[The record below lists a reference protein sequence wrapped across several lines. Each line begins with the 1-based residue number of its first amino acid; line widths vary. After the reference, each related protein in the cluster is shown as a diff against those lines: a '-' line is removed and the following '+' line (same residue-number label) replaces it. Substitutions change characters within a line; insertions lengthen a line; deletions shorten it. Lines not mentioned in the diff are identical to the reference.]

1 MTDAADLLPDNA
13 RPFEQA
19 LAYAMTDTLPVP
31 IAQTLDP
38 SRTPARFLPWL
49 AVHDGV
55 RLWFSDW
62 PETRRRQVI
71 GEAPRAAWLVG
82 TRPGAVTFLGYVDGH
97 LLDAVAYPTRFVFG
111 RARVGRAPIG
121 HPPWLARY
129 LVRVRTL
136 TPPRALVGGR
146 TVLGRSRLR
155 TPSREPRRRCLA
167 ALVAA
172 KAPETEYRVDF
183 GHARPLM
190 LADGPP
196 LDGTFHL
203 GAYVARRKL

>member
-19 LAYAMTDTLPVP
+19 LAHAMTDTLPVP
-31 IAQTLDP
+31 VSETLNATTAP
-38 SRTPARFLPWL
+38 LRFLPWL

-71 GEAPRAAWLVG
+71 GEAPLAAWLVG
-82 TRPGAVTFLGYVDGH
+82 TRPGAVTFLGYADGH
-97 LLDAVAYPTRFVFG
+97 LLDTVAYPTRFVFG

-129 LVRVRTL
+129 LVRVRTR

-146 TVLGRSRLR
+146 TVLGRSRLK